1 MYTVSQAE
9 ALTGIPSTTLRA
21 WERRYGIIAPRR
33 TEGGYRL
40 YDAAQIAML
49 REMAA
54 RVRGGMR
61 PAQAAASLAD
71 YRPPEPARAAPLD
84 AGTPAG
90 TRVWLADDDGRPAD
104 GDVLATVAKLPF
116 HGFVAGSDTG
126 NTRAL
131 PVVWT
136 AARKFKE
143 MNDKMV
149 DATGKLA
156 VAAKSGSL
164 DQLKA
169 SFGPAAQT
177 CKACHDEFRKK

>member
-1 MYTVSQAE
+1 MKNKTVLILS
-9 ALTGIPSTTLRA
+9 L
-21 WERRYGIIAPRR
+21 
-33 TEGGYRL
+33 
-40 YDAAQIAML
+40 
-49 REMAA
+49 
-54 RVRGGMR
+54 
-61 PAQAAASLAD
+61 AAASLLTALPAAAQFAKAED
-71 YRPPEPARAAPLD
+71 AIQYRQSAFRVLGHHFSRLGGMATGRAPYD
-84 AGTPAG
+84 AA
-90 TRVWLADDDGRPAD
+90 AAAAD
-104 GDVLATVAKLPF
+104 GDVLAAVAKLPF

-136 AARKFKE
+136 AAPKFKE

-156 VAAKSGSL
+156 VAAKSGNL

>member
-1 MYTVSQAE
+1 MA
-9 ALTGIPSTTLRA
+9 TGRA
-21 WERRYGIIAPRR
+21 P
-33 TEGGYRL
+33 
-40 YDAAQIAML
+40 YDAA
-49 REMAA
+49 
-54 RVRGGMR
+54 
-61 PAQAAASLAD
+61 AAA
-71 YRPPEPARAAPLD
+71 
-84 AGTPAG
+84 
-90 TRVWLADDDGRPAD
+90 AD

-116 HGFVAGSDTG
+116 HGFVAGSDAG

-136 AARKFKE
+136 AAPKFKE

-156 VAAKSGSL
+156 VAAKSGNL

>member
-1 MYTVSQAE
+1 MKNKT
-9 ALTGIPSTTLRA
+9 ALTLSL
-21 WERRYGIIAPRR
+21 
-33 TEGGYRL
+33 
-40 YDAAQIAML
+40 
-49 REMAA
+49 
-54 RVRGGMR
+54 
-61 PAQAAASLAD
+61 AAASLLTALPALPAAAQFAKAED
-71 YRPPEPARAAPLD
+71 AIQYRQSAFRVLGHHFSRLGGMATGRAPYD
-84 AGTPAG
+84 AA
-90 TRVWLADDDGRPAD
+90 AAAAD
-104 GDVLATVAKLPF
+104 GDVLAAVAKLPF
-116 HGFVAGSDTG
+116 HGFVAGSDAG

-136 AARKFKE
+136 AAPKFKE